1 MQLGANFHNHEAA
14 SCLEVALIGFPILI
28 IQLLTFLSTSV
39 QSLEPSI
46 QASTKL
52 GLTKLDFFLS
62 FRYSLLTDS
71 EILYSR
77 KFLAF

>member
-1 MQLGANFHNHEAA
+1 MGANFDNHKAA
-14 SCLEVALIGFPILI
+14 SCLEVALIGFPILF
-28 IQLLTFLSTSV
+28 IQLLTFLSTNV

-52 GLTKLDFFLS
+52 GLTILFDFFLS

-71 EILYSR
+71 EISI
-77 KFLAF
+77 FQAF